1 MKRPLDF
8 IETDNIVIDVLN
20 DMITNNTNTNDS
32 INDSINKIR
41 KISGLEANLDNMIK
55 RMTRTNFALESKPD
69 NVKKILRVS
78 ISYTYHQSDA
88 NDRSHYVILIEGINS
103 LSLSYT
109 SLYIIYITIHHIHHI
124 HHYTSYTSYTS
135 LYYYFHIRRSFIR

>member
-69 NVKKILRVS
+69 SVKKILRVS

-88 NDRSHYVILIEGINS
+88 NDRSHYIILIEGIYS
-103 LSLSYT
+103 LTLSSL
-109 SLYIIYITIHHIHHI
+109 YITIHHYI
-124 HHYTSYTSYTS
+124 S
-135 LYYYFHIRRSFIR
+135 LYITIHYYANT